1 MPTVEIN
8 RILNRVEKPLRYL
21 GDEYNVVKKDW
32 EKTPVRSLFAFPD
45 LYEVGMSHLGLKII
59 YNVVNQH
66 PDMLMERVFTP
77 WVDME
82 EELRNNNISLFS
94 LENQKPI
101 NEFDVIGF
109 TLQYEMTF
117 TNILNILDLGKIPK
131 LSEERGDEDPL
142 IIAGGPCVY
151 NPEPMADFIDVF
163 IIGDGE
169 EIILELLEEVR
180 RNKKKNKGKMEKK
193 SLLKDLM
200 KISGLYIP
208 SFYKEDENGIAHPI
222 VEGAPFPIVKR
233 TVQDLDKAS
242 FPLKPIVPY
251 IETVHDRA
259 MVEVLRGCNRGCR
272 FCHAGIV
279 YRPVR
284 ERSKEVL
291 IEQVK
296 EIIKNTGYDDVAFTS
311 LSTSDYSGIQEL
323 IRETA
328 DAYSEKGIGI
338 SLPSLRV
345 DNFSVGIA
353 KEVSRVRKTSLTF
366 APEAGTQR
374 MRDII
379 NKGVTE
385 EEMLEVA
392 RAAFT
397 EGWQHIKLYFMI
409 GLPWET
415 EEDVLGIVDLA
426 RKVLAE
432 GDKVCQDRRQKPRV
446 TISVA
451 SFIPKSH
458 TPFQWVPQDTLKT
471 TQEKQ
476 MLIRRNIR
484 NKRIVF
490 DYHDGELALIEG
502 IFARGNR
509 KVGKALLKAFEK
521 GCKLDSWRKFFDNNK
536 WLEALS
542 EAGCSFEEYNFRE
555 RGLDEVFP
563 WDIINTGVRKTF
575 LASEYK
581 KAAEAE
587 LTGDCRYTS
596 CSVCGICQDLPVKI
610 DYKGDRKIEIKSKI

>member
-1 MPTVEIN
+1 MPSVEIN
-8 RILNRVEKPLRYL
+8 KILNRVEKPLRYL

-32 EKTPVRSLFAFPD
+32 EKTSLKTAFAFPD

-59 YNVVNQH
+59 YNIVNQH
-66 PDMLMERVFTP
+66 PDMLMERVFSP

-82 EELRNNNISLFS
+82 EELRANELSIFS

-101 NEFDVIGF
+101 NDFDVIGF

-117 TNILNILDLGKIPK
+117 TNILNILDLGGIPK
-131 LSEERGDEDPL
+131 LSSERNDENPL

-151 NPEPMADFIDVF
+151 NPEPIADFIDVF

-169 EIILELLEEVR
+169 EIIIELLEEVKI
-180 RNKKKNKGKMEKK
+180 NKEKNNGKLDKK
-193 SLLKDLM
+193 SLLLELV

-208 SFYKEDENGIAHPI
+208 SFYDVDDKGIAYPI
-222 VEGAPFPIVKR
+222 VEEAPFPVMKR
-233 TVQDLDKAS
+233 TVADLDKAV

-284 ERSKEVL
+284 ERSKDLLV
-291 IEQVK
+291 EQVK
-296 EIIKNTGYDDVAFTS
+296 EIIKNTGYDEIAFTS
-311 LSTSDYSGIQEL
+311 LSTSDYSGIQCL
-323 IRETA
+323 ISETA
-328 DAYSEKGIGI
+328 DEFSEKGVGI

-345 DNFSVGIA
+345 DNFSVSIA

-385 EEMLEVA
+385 EEMLGVA
-392 RAAFT
+392 RAAFK
-397 EGWQHIKLYFMI
+397 EGWLNIKLYFMM

-415 EEDVLGIVDLA
+415 EEDILGIVDLA
-426 RKVLAE
+426 YKVLAE
-432 GDKVCQDRRQKPRV
+432 GDKIYKDSHQKPKV

-451 SFIPKSH
+451 AFVPKSH
-458 TPFQWVPQDTLKT
+458 TPFQWVPQDSLEKIR
-471 TQEKQ
+471 EKQ
-476 MLIRRNIR
+476 NLIRKNIK

-490 DYHDGELALIEG
+490 NYHDGDLALIEG
-502 IFARGNR
+502 VFARGDR
-509 KVGKALLKAFEK
+509 KVGKVLLRAFEK
-521 GCKLDSWRKFFDNNK
+521 GCKLDGWRKFFDYNK
-536 WLEALS
+536 WLEAMA
-542 EAGCSFEEYNFRE
+542 EEGCTFEDYNFRE
-555 RGLDEVFP
+555 RDQDEIFP
-563 WDIINTGVRKTF
+563 WDIINTGVRKSY
-575 LASEYK
+575 LRSEYD
-581 KAAEAE
+581 KAAAIE
-587 LTGDCRYTS
+587 LTGDCRFTG
-596 CSVCGICQDLPVKI
+596 CTVCGVCQDLPVKI
-610 DYKGDRKIEIKSKI
+610 DYKGAGQIEIKS